1 MTQSIKGLCLSTSP
15 SFEMGVTDQ
24 ISLFGQIGFDA
35 FFTGDTGDLVSYREH
50 AEKCG
55 LVYQSVHAQNN
66 MTQFLWEN
74 SDGSREMT
82 KGWLECVERCANAGV
97 PIMTLHPFRF
107 VDKLGI
113 PKRYGVE
120 NLLPVVELA
129 AKRGVKIAIE
139 NCEGEDYLATLLD
152 AFADCDHV
160 GFCWDTGHEL
170 CYNDGKD
177 MLSLYG
183 KKLIATHLNDNMGR
197 TDPTVN
203 ITWHDDAHMLPLD
216 GIADWAGIMARLRRE
231 KYEGILTF
239 ELKVA
244 NNPGR
249 HTNDAYQNWSAE
261 EFYRNAFERAKQVSQ
276 L

>member
-1 MTQSIKGLCLSTSP
+1 MTRSIKELCLSTSP

-113 PKRYGVE
+113 PKRHGVE

-170 CYNDGKD
+170 CFNRGLD
-177 MLSLYG
+177 MMSRFG
-183 KKLIATHLNDNMGR
+183 HRLIATHLNDNLGVR
-197 TDPTVN
+197 DPEGKLTPK
-203 ITWHDDAHMLPLD
+203 DDLHYLPFD
-216 GIADWAGIMARLRRE
+216 GVADWESVAARLRAAHYRD
-231 KYEGILTF
+231 YLSA
-239 ELKVA
+239 ELKKSDRYAELSVEAFVA
-244 NNPGR
+244 E
-249 HTNDAYQNWSAE
+249 AYQ
-261 EFYRNAFERAKQVSQ
+261 RVCRIRQMI
-276 L
+276 